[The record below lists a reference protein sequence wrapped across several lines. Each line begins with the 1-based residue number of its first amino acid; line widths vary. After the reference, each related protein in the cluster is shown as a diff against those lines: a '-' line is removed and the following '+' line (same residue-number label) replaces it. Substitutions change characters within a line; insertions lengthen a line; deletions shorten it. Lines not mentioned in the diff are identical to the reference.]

1 MTLILTAIG
10 AAFAGSVGGWI
21 GMRENKYLPLKKKL
35 DENEKAFIQL
45 TDAYAAG
52 KTQYTEL
59 QTRCKDIEAAN
70 KKTLP
75 DYKIISD
82 ARTALTNEFN
92 IYKSEA
98 EQKISALE
106 AELKKL
112 TEAVERHAEI
122 ETRFTKLSKEY
133 ATAIEET
140 KILSATTANLVS
152 EKQTLL
158 SEYGNLR
165 TEANQKYNALKAHLD
180 KLQDPYAAYTDAE
193 ENENRQKIHLQVF
206 STEIFPDL
214 SESVIVVQEES
225 AHSIET

>member
-21 GMRENKYLPLKKKL
+21 GLRESKYLPLKKKL
-35 DENEKAFIQL
+35 DENEKAFMEI
-45 TDAYAAG
+45 TETYEAG
-52 KTQYTEL
+52 KKQYTEL
-59 QTRCKDIEAAN
+59 QIRYKDTEAAN
-70 KKTLP
+70 NKTLA
-75 DYKIISD
+75 DFKIISD

-98 EQKISALE
+98 EQKMLALE
-106 AELKKL
+106 AEIKKL

-133 ATAIEET
+133 ASSIEET

-193 ENENRQKIHLQVF
+193 ENENRLQIQAKVF
-206 STEIFPDL
+206 STETFPDL